1 MGLGSF
7 FQKMLEF
14 TKYLLKENVYLKVK
28 KLNLLLFCVKMT
40 TYQTKK
46 FLNNE
51 NIKYCG
57 EPSIPH
63 MLFTQKYTQHLKFR
77 ECLIIR
83 VKQRISFYCSI
94 NLRKRGYQAVYSTS
108 PQSLIISFSYSL
120 AQQPWGLLFDF
131 DWLGHLVECPNVSTT
146 NCNLKKV

>member
-1 MGLGSF
+1 MGLAIF
-7 FQKMLEF
+7 LRKMLEF

-57 EPSIPH
+57 EPFIPH
-63 MLFTQKYTQHLKFR
+63 YG
-77 ECLIIR
+77 I
-83 VKQRISFYCSI
+83 
-94 NLRKRGYQAVYSTS
+94 
-108 PQSLIISFSYSL
+108 SYSRKNI
-120 AQQPWGLLFDF
+120 
-131 DWLGHLVECPNVSTT
+131 HSI
-146 NCNLKKV
+146 